1 MKDLLVLLA
10 HLLTTIAKLLGPG
23 GAKAIVADSLLMK
36 QQLLIVNRSRQRA
49 PNLTPVDRML
59 LGFWSLF
66 LSPHH
71 IQRAAVILRPS
82 TLLNFHDML
91 KKRKYRLLYTARSKG
106 KPGPKGPSQELIDA
120 IVEIKRRNSRF
131 GCPRIAQEI
140 NKAFG
145 VDIDKDVVRRVLEK
159 HYRPGP
165 DSGHGPSWLTF
176 ISHLKDSLWSV
187 DFFRCESILLNT
199 HWVLVVMDQ
208 FTRRIIGFGVHAG
221 DVDGVALCRMFN
233 TAISTKGVPKYLSSD
248 NDPLFLYHQWQAN
261 LRILSVDEIKT
272 VPYTPLSHP
281 FIERLIGTIRRDFID
296 HTLFWNNVD
305 LERKLADFQT
315 YYNHHRTHN
324 SLGGDTPAEV
334 AGVVTKLP
342 IKLNK
347 FRWQTHCRGLY
358 QLPEA
363 A

>member
-1 MKDLLVLLA
+1 MKDLLALFA
-10 HLLTTIAKLLGPG
+10 HLLTTLAQLLGPG

-36 QQLLIVNRSRQRA
+36 QQLLIIYRSRRRA
-49 PNLTPVDRML
+49 PNLTGVDRLL

-91 KKRKYRLLYTARSKG
+91 KKRKYRLLYTARRKG
-106 KPGPKGPSQELIDA
+106 KSGPKGPSQALIDA
-120 IVEIKRRNSRF
+120 IVEMKRRNSRF

-145 VDIDKDVVRRVLEK
+145 LNIDKDVVRRVLEK
-159 HYRPGP
+159 HYRTGP

-176 ISHLKDSLWSV
+176 IGHLKDSLWSI
-187 DFFRCESILLNT
+187 DMFRCESILLRT

-208 FTRRIIGFGVHAG
+208 FSRRVIGFGVHAG

-248 NDPLFLYHQWQAN
+248 NDPLFQYHQWQAN
-261 LRILSVDEIKT
+261 LRILGVDEIKT
-272 VPYTPLSHP
+272 VPYTPRSHP
-281 FIERLIGTIRRDFID
+281 FIERLIGTIRREYLD
-296 HTLFWNNVD
+296 HVFFWNAVD
-305 LERKLADFQT
+305 LEQKLTDFQV

-324 SLGGDTPAEV
+324 SLSGDTPAET
-334 AGVVTKLP
+334 AGCTGKMH
-342 IKLNK
+342 IKLDK
-347 FRWQTHCRGLY
+347 FRWQTHCQGLY
-358 QLPEA
+358 QLPA
-363 A
+363 AA